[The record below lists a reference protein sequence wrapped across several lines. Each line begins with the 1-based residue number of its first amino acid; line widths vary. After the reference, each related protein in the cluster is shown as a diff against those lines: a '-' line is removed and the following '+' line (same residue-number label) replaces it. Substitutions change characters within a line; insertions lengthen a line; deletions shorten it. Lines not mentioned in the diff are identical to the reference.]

1 MTTVVGVI
9 SDKESA
15 ETVVPRLVDAGI
27 DRDTIGLMWR
37 DKNVREPD
45 EIKVISYHD
54 DHEDASTEAGK
65 GAVGGAVGGAATGAG
80 AMLLASAGLALIPGI
95 GAFLAAGTIA
105 ATVGA
110 AAAGAVGGTVTGGL
124 IGALIGATD
133 DGATRSEEAH
143 TRYRD
148 AIERDGYLVTIDAVD
163 PIGTDDVV
171 RIMEEAGVDE
181 VSVLS
186 DAT

>member
-1 MTTVVGVI
+1 MTTIVGI
-9 SDKESA
+9 INDRESA
-15 ETVVPRLVDAGI
+15 ETAIPRLVAAGI
-27 DRDTIGLMWR
+27 DRDSIGLMWR
-37 DKNVREPD
+37 DKNVRQPD
-45 EIKVISYHD
+45 EIKVVTYHD

-65 GAVGGAVGGAATGAG
+65 GAVGGAVGGAATGVG
-80 AMLLASAGLALIPGI
+80 TMLLASAGLALIPGI

-133 DGATRSEEAH
+133 DGATKSEAAH

-148 AIERDGYLVTIDAVD
+148 AIERDGYLVTVDAVD
-163 PIGTDDVV
+163 STETEDVV